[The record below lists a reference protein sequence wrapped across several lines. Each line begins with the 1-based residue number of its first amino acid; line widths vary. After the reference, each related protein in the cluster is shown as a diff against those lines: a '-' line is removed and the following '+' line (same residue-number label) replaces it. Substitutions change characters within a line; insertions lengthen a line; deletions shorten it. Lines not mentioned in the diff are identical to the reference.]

1 MGNKYDSCTLN
12 RVRVILKP
20 FNLVKQSWVKLKL
33 GFVQQL
39 NRVSVRAVGSVR
51 MNLFFD
57 ILNIVIVVVGIIGN
71 SLVIAVVKKTRSM
84 RTTTN
89 FLLVNLAISDI
100 VTLLLNPFLHE
111 LMWPEHHSDYICKCL
126 TGNGLVALPVSVSM
140 FTLVIIA
147 VERYHALVKPMA
159 TRLRLTQENFHYAII
174 GTWCV
179 SVALN
184 IPIFVDYR
192 YDREERRCKGVWK
205 LDMSNWMAKYIIF
218 FSVIYLISALVIGYC
233 YFEIFRG
240 LFITNTICPESTT
253 TEEER
258 KSKKKLAKLLLFVA
272 VLFYICYLPFHI
284 FVMCKASGEKG
295 NYDLILFQSF
305 AFLAFFNCCL
315 NPIVYAFQSSN
326 YRTGFKRI
334 FRCQSTNGVNNE
346 GPQN

>member
-1 MGNKYDSCTLN
+1 MMALFHFITTLN
-12 RVRVILKP
+12 IIMVILG
-20 FNLVKQSWVKLKL
+20 V
-33 GFVQQL
+33 
-39 NRVSVRAVGSVR
+39 A
-51 MNLFFD
+51 
-57 ILNIVIVVVGIIGN
+57 GN
-71 SLVIAVVKKTRSM
+71 SLVITVVRTTRSM

-89 FLLVNLAISDI
+89 FLLVNLAVADI
-100 VTLLLNPFLHE
+100 VTLLSNPLMQGVIWQNLNSP
-111 LMWPEHHSDYICKCL
+111 YICKFF
-126 TGNGLVALPVSVSM
+126 TGNALVALPAFVSM
-140 FTLVIIA
+140 FTLVITA

-218 FSVIYLISALVIGYC
+218 FSVIYLISALVIGYS

-258 KSKKKLAKLLLFVA
+258 KSKKKLAKLLVLVT
-272 VLFYICYLPFHI
+272 VLFYICYLPFFI
-284 FVMCKASGEKG
+284 FMICKASGEKPSAEKR
-295 NYDLILFQSF
+295 NYDLIIFQSL
-305 AFLAFFNCCL
+305 AFLAFSNSCL